1 MLSLIN
7 LVINRAV
14 EKLLA
19 LITPADVVKHS
30 LESQDYREML
40 RDAVDT
46 TLRDC
51 PDFVNAIAEK
61 AGEKVEARD
70 IARYMDK
77 EELAD
82 EMVERLDTDDLAE
95 KFACQ
100 VDVSDVAGNIDLS
113 DLAGNI
119 EMSDLAGEIDLGDLA
134 QHVDLD
140 ELAGRIDLDALA
152 ERCQG
157 LGGVPSGAGFEER
170 INEAVSHAVSN
181 VREMQESRE
190 RDARES
196 AATVP
201 EVGSS
206 PLSERLLERA
216 VEKLLA
222 LADEAARD
230 GKL

>member
-7 LVINRAV
+7 LFINRAV

-46 TLRDC
+46 TLRDR

-82 EMVERLDTDDLAE
+82 EMVERLDTDDLA
-95 KFACQ
+95 
-100 VDVSDVAGNIDLS
+100 GNIDLS

-140 ELAGRIDLDALA
+140 ALAGNIDLDTLA
-152 ERCQG
+152 DKVYSRVSVPEIEG
-157 LGGVPSGAGFEER
+157 LEAR
-170 INEAVSHAVSN
+170 ISEAVSHAVSN